1 MSVSWVAKVTDNK
14 YLETAN
20 KRTSSYT
27 TIRKRWTSFFDNVIE
42 EHCDDRENQL
52 YKRQRWDKRNY
63 AGLRRCHGGIPST

>member
-42 EHCDDRENQL
+42 EHCDDRENQQ
-52 YKRQRWDKRNY
+52 YKRQR
-63 AGLRRCHGGIPST
+63 